1 MKAPLLIAAMLAVS
15 PLLVCAQDATTQPV
29 PSVVEPPSD
38 VNDVTPTPPVGPGNP
53 SPDDPR
59 GRRRGGLFPR
69 AGQRVQGQPLTE
81 KELEDAR
88 KFMEQHSPQRLK
100 TLEAMPDGEEKTRIR
115 NGAAL
120 AYLNWMRLANT
131 DFELYKVV
139 VQRVDLEDQIFGK
152 FAQMRMDP
160 TDKQDAD
167 KADLKALVAKL
178 VDNGIQERHLRLDRL
193 KAAIDKE
200 ATNLAHDE
208 SNRPQVVEDRLNAI
222 LASDGGGLLPT
233 PGPGGG
239 GGEKRP
245 RGAHGN

>member
-1 MKAPLLIAAMLAVS
+1 
-15 PLLVCAQDATTQPV
+15 
-29 PSVVEPPSD
+29 
-38 VNDVTPTPPVGPGNP
+38 
-53 SPDDPR
+53 
-59 GRRRGGLFPR
+59 
-69 AGQRVQGQPLTE
+69 VQGQPLTE